1 MTVGYYLV
9 MLLRAEY
16 IRSLPLLF
24 GRPVLAEFARTGC
37 SRTFDR
43 LTSAA
48 GFDRAQSVAEVY
60 DISYETLVRMYRC
73 EYVFKNAIAQKLL
86 LERHPWGEAR
96 LLTEFRVGTRK
107 ADVVILNGTST
118 VYEIK
123 TGLDN
128 LDRLREQLTA
138 YRSVFDRIY
147 VVCES
152 VDVDRLVSATGHGI
166 GILALTAEGEFVE
179 HRVPEHNAART
190 IPATILGSLRKAE
203 YLEIIRAEG
212 KTIPNVPNGL
222 EWDAC
227 LEIASTLDP
236 LSVHARMVEMLR
248 ARPVDADLQEMITR
262 TPNSLKHA
270 FLTFPGTC
278 SDRARLAEALLPV
291 KT

>member
-1 MTVGYYLV
+1 
-9 MLLRAEY
+9 MLPRVEY

-24 GRPVLAEFARTGC
+24 GRPVLAEFARTGG
-37 SRTFDR
+37 SRTFNR
-43 LTSAA
+43 LASAA
-48 GFDRAQSVAEVY
+48 GFDQAQSVAEVY
-60 DISYETLVRMYRC
+60 DTSYKTLMRTYRC
-73 EYVFKNAIAQKLL
+73 EYVFKNAIARKLL
-86 LERHPWGEAR
+86 LERHTWGEAR

-128 LDRLREQLTA
+128 LDRLQEQLTA

-147 VVCES
+147 VVCENA
-152 VDVDRLVSATGHGI
+152 DVDRLISAAGDGV
-166 GILALTAEGEFVE
+166 GILALTPEGEFVE

-222 EWDAC
+222 QWGAC
-227 LEIASTLDP
+227 LKVAATLDP
-236 LSVHARMVEMLR
+236 VSVHARMVEMLR
-248 ARPVDADLQEMITR
+248 ARSVDADLREMITR
-262 TPNSLKHA
+262 TPDSLKHA
-270 FLTFPGTC
+270 MLTFPGTR
-278 SDRARLAEALLPV
+278 SDRTRLAEALFLS
-291 KT
+291 